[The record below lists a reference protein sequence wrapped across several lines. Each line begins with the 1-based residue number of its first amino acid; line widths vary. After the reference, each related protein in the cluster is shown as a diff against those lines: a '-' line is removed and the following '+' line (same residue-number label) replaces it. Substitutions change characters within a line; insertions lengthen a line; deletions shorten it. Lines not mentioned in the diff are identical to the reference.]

1 MKIHPTQPNPQT
13 SMPTK
18 RLLSSLGFAACIL
31 TTILLLDAFQSAYAQ
46 EGLFSGN
53 TSNTSSETE
62 IRAEDCVIEYI
73 NKVDIPARA
82 EGSLLKILFR
92 EGDLVTK
99 GDKLGVID
107 DTNAKL
113 TVDLKKAELKEAELV
128 ASNDIQ
134 LQDAQNTEEL
144 AKAEY
149 ESMKVLYEQR
159 AIPFWEKEKKR
170 LEAIRQTLR
179 IGLAKN
185 DIKIAKVKFVAKRT
199 ELALGEFAVEKHQVT
214 SPATGVIDKR
224 IAQIGQWVQPGS
236 PIATL
241 IQMDK
246 LRVAGDINALA
257 NPGKVQPG
265 TRVEVKVYSGDQT
278 MTIEGEIGY
287 VGMEVDI
294 RDQNRFWVEIENKKF
309 GNDWMFK
316 PGMKATV
323 IVK

>member
-1 MKIHPTQPNPQT
+1 MRIQH
-13 SMPTK
+13 
-18 RLLSSLGFAACIL
+18 LLPAIGLTVVLLHATPVPANGQAA
-31 TTILLLDAFQSAYAQ
+31 
-46 EGLFSGN
+46 LFSE
-53 TSNTSSETE
+53 TSLAENPSRENE
-62 IRAEDCVIEYI
+62 IRADDCVIEYI

-92 EGDLVTK
+92 EGDLVKK

-107 DTNAKL
+107 DKMATL
-113 TVDLKKAELKEAELV
+113 TIELKEAELLETKLA

-134 LQDAQNTEEL
+134 LQDAQNTEAL

-149 ESMKVLYEQR
+149 ESMKELYKQR
-159 AIPFWEKEKKR
+159 AIPYWEKEKKR

-185 DIKIAKVKFVAKRT
+185 DIKIAKVKYVAKRSEK
-199 ELALGEFAVEKHQVT
+199 ELAEVALEKHQIT
-214 SPATGVIDKR
+214 APATGVIDKR

-246 LRVAGDINALA
+246 LRVAGDIRALA
-257 NPGKVQPG
+257 HPGKVQPG
-265 TRVEVKVYSGDQT
+265 TRVEVQIHSGDQT
-278 MTIEGEIGY
+278 ITIDGEIGY

-294 RDQNRFWVEIENKKF
+294 RDQNRFWIEIENKKF